1 MLLAAIVGIASV
13 CGVALRKR
21 SGHDPARLRLAAVSA
36 NPATLPEGSEAVVRG
51 TVNLVEPGAD
61 LTSPIS
67 RQPCVYWL
75 VTFDELGIG
84 GDFVELGRSE
94 QGRPFLLM
102 SPTGTARIVP
112 EHARIAVPGSVTLH
126 AMRELD
132 NSWYNHAAIR
142 LARSVCKRPNYPD
155 TSSLRVTEYMVAL
168 DMDVTIRG
176 YCTHEPDP
184 QAAKDV
190 TGYRAEV
197 PMRPVLSGTKGSPLL
212 LCDSAPKP

>member
-13 CGVALRKR
+13 CGFALGKR
-21 SGHDPARLRLAAVSA
+21 RGPDPTRLRLAEASA
-36 NPATLPEGSEAVVRG
+36 NPATLAEGSEAILRG

-94 QGRPFLLM
+94 QGRPFLLL

-126 AMRELD
+126 GMNELD
-132 NSWYNHAAIR
+132 NSWFNDPAIR
-142 LARSVCKRPNYPD
+142 LARSVCKRPNYPK
-155 TSSLRVTEYMVAL
+155 TSSLRVTEYMVGL
-168 DMDVTIRG
+168 DMAVTIKG

-184 QAAKDV
+184 QAAPDV
-190 TGYRAEV
+190 TGYRAQV
-197 PMRPVLSGTKGSPLL
+197 PMRPVISGTKRSPLL